1 MPFETQTPTN
11 REAAFRLTL
20 RGRRL
25 IFEIGLDEDWYES
38 AARTFKNPNGGE
50 WRFSAPDLRQYPAT
64 LAVLLAAAGAL
75 YYREGN
81 LWSHL
86 GLSGPRA
93 GLVGHAFTDALRL
106 LGLETFEALVEDEKA
121 LRYLT
126 PILAHGGIP
135 RYCLSDFFRLL
146 VRTVRHGS
154 TDPQE
159 ILSLWA
165 NRKSLTQGVDK
176 PAIRFVLHGG
186 EPAVDFLQRC
196 VDLVLET
203 RRNGHVPNAADLGLP
218 PSLVEAFAAF
228 ETEVRD
234 TVSRDVLPRPYVQL
248 DPWDGLGPTVE
259 LPPAEPGVGG
269 FDWRVRDERHT
280 STYRGS
286 HALGQT
292 VRLHPARHWEVES
305 QARDKEPRTFV
316 FDCFEPLPVLFF
328 DPSTGRLWKGRDQL
342 RLESVWTLHDRDTTL
357 IGVDQSGN
365 EVKLVTVEGLPQPS
379 GVWSTCELSHYHLT
393 ELKYLVVRSSG
404 TPVARVAVAPP
415 TSRPSLSAGLDEMC
429 VRSIGGATL
438 YPRLPALNL
447 PELPD
452 VPWERWRITARS
464 SDATRNITA
473 DSLPRIEAGFSLE
486 PLLHDWMLQEIHLA
500 VRGPLG
506 SDLNALFAV
515 VPGLDVRR
523 PAHVL
528 LPQEH
533 DQIRLTCDASVGL
546 GPSAS
551 EGAVTLHVGP
561 RVDQVRC
568 RSRIASI
575 ELTLVVSVPRL
586 RWSVSRTGDA
596 GVTTASDLLV
606 IDISDLLE
614 SRIAALVVATGIPGA
629 RMRLSLLAGSTTL
642 QASEWIR
649 TSPTGRL
656 FFNLARFR
664 DTVAQSDY
672 SSLDFALE
680 LENRT
685 VPVVRLI
692 TKLEVQGISAGRTL
706 QGDANVVECRF
717 TDTRGMKNREARF
730 WSVDRPWEDAIVAR
744 VPDGVGTV
752 AFKTADVALVPGRYL
767 LEVTLVDPWN
777 SPVRPR
783 LNSSNTV
790 LVTLGSP
797 EDIDARR
804 NSLDSTNPLVAVE
817 CAISTGRVSRP
828 LSAGE
833 RVEVA
838 VQSVTAACW
847 QLNYL
852 GTRALHARSF
862 HYLTDC
868 LGGTTQSL
876 AWSASRAIEDGR
888 VTAADLLRL
897 AIAAIP
903 LLTAPN
909 AEGDDTDVPC
919 LTDSM
924 LRHLWSMCPPIA
936 ARYDVPAALTGN
948 AEGVERCEEFLG
960 VRPGLTVSPGAP
972 VGLQEW
978 HLSTELLRHVRQAM
992 ELKPVRLL
1000 DLDALA
1006 EANFEWLLAE
1016 REGRINSKDWCLR
1029 YYTSLT
1035 QLPSLGAHPLE
1046 HLSARQPRQIAE
1058 NGMSLSR
1065 GVLMASIHIAA
1076 GSSHVEQAAQSL
1088 LPLVETLPRMLA
1100 RDLTLAMVL
1109 VTGQSGSPS
1118 PSRSPDA

>member
-1 MPFETQTPTN
+1 MACKPL
-11 REAAFRLTL
+11 AL
-20 RGRRL
+20 RSTRSSFL
-25 IFEIGLDEDWYES
+25 
-38 AARTFKNPNGGE
+38 
-50 WRFSAPDLRQYPAT
+50 
-64 LAVLLAAAGAL
+64 
-75 YYREGN
+75 
-81 LWSHL
+81 
-86 GLSGPRA
+86 GPRA

-106 LGLETFEALVEDEKA
+106 LGLETFDALVEDEKA

-135 RYCLSDFFRLL
+135 RYCLADFFRLL
-146 VRTVRHGS
+146 VRTIRHGS

-203 RRNGHVPNAADLGLP
+203 RRNGHVPSAADLGLP

-228 ETEVRD
+228 EIEVRD

-259 LPPAEPGVGG
+259 LPPAGSGVGG

-280 STYRGS
+280 STHRGS

-305 QARDKEPRTFV
+305 QARDKEPRIFV

-328 DPSTGRLWKGRDQL
+328 DPSSGRLWKGHDQL
-342 RLESVWTLHDRDTTL
+342 RLESVWALHDQDTTL
-357 IGVDQSGN
+357 QGIDQSAN
-365 EVKLVTVEGLPQPS
+365 EVRLVPVEGLPQPS
-379 GVWSTCELSHYHLT
+379 GVWSTCELSHCDLRD
-393 ELKYLVVRSSG
+393 LKYLVVKSSG

-415 TSRPSLSAGLDEMC
+415 ASRPSLSTGLDAMC
-429 VRSIGGATL
+429 VRSLGGAAL
-438 YPRLPALNL
+438 YAGLPALSL

-464 SDATRNITA
+464 NDATRNITA
-473 DSLPRIEAGFSLE
+473 DRLPRIEGGFSLE

-500 VRGPLG
+500 IRGPLG
-506 SDLNALFAV
+506 SDLNALFAA
-515 VPGLDVRR
+515 VPGLVVAR

-533 DQIRLTCDASVGL
+533 DQIRVTCDAPVRL
-546 GPSAS
+546 GPNAN

-561 RVDQVRC
+561 RVDLIRC
-568 RSRIASI
+568 QSAIAST

-586 RWSVSRTGDA
+586 RWAVSRSGDA
-596 GVTTASDLLV
+596 GVTTASDLIV
-606 IDISDLLE
+606 IDVSDLLE
-614 SRIAALVVATGIPGA
+614 SRVAALVVGTGIPNV
-629 RMRLSLLAGSTTL
+629 RMRLKLLAGSTTL

-649 TSPTGRL
+649 TSTTGRL
-656 FFNLARFR
+656 FFSLAGFR
-664 DTVAQSDY
+664 DTVAQSEH
-672 SSLDFALE
+672 SSLDFSID

-685 VPVVRLI
+685 VPVIRLV
-692 TKLEVQGISAGRTL
+692 TTLEVQGIGATRILEG
-706 QGDANVVECRF
+706 GNGVIECRF
-717 TDTRGMKNREARF
+717 TDSRGMKNREARF
-730 WSVDRPWEDAIVAR
+730 WSVDRPWEDAIIVL

-752 AFKTADVALVPGRYL
+752 AFKTADAALVPGRYL
-767 LEVTLVDPWN
+767 LEVTLVDQWN

-783 LNSSNTV
+783 LSSPNTA

-797 EDIDARR
+797 QDIDARR
-804 NSLDSTNPLVAVE
+804 TALDSTNPLVALE
-817 CAISTGRVSRP
+817 CAISTGKVSRP
-828 LSAGE
+828 LTAIE
-833 RVEVA
+833 RVEVV
-838 VQSVTAACW
+838 VQSVAAACW

-868 LGGTTQSL
+868 LGGTSQSL

-888 VTAADLLRL
+888 VTTADLLRL

-903 LLTAPN
+903 LLKTPSPEDGDSDAP
-909 AEGDDTDVPC
+909 G

-924 LRHLWSMCPPIA
+924 LRHVWSMCPPIA
-936 ARYDVPAALTGN
+936 ARCDVPAALAGD
-948 AEGVERCEEFLG
+948 AEGIERCEEFLG
-960 VRPGLTVSPGAP
+960 VRPGLTVSLGAP

-978 HLSTELLRHVRQAM
+978 HLSTELLRQVQQAM

-1000 DLDALA
+1000 DLDALV

-1016 REGRINSKDWCLR
+1016 REGRINSSEWCLR
-1029 YYTSLT
+1029 HYAPLAE
-1035 QLPSLGAHPLE
+1035 LPSLGAHPLE
-1046 HLSARQPRQIAE
+1046 HLSARRPRLIVE
-1058 NGMSLSR
+1058 NGMTLSR

-1076 GSSHVEQAAQSL
+1076 GSSHVEQAAQAL
-1088 LPLVETLPRMLA
+1088 LPLVDTLPRMLA

-1109 VTGQSGSPS
+1109 VTGQPDSASTS
-1118 PSRSPDA
+1118 SNPDA